1 MDPVWIPLDVFQ
13 KTRENYSDEQV
24 PHFLSRSI
32 EQLKEKFP
40 CITTSYVVP
49 MSKHSHHEGFS
60 RGHTGGHHR
69 SNRNGS
75 HNNHHAKKH
84 ERPRIGVKDQ
94 SRDDIARKD
103 FVANMNKL
111 TRNNYDSIL
120 RQIRTTYNSNF
131 LQHYMEIVWNLMVR
145 QSEYQD
151 LHIQVIHHLEQLTPV
166 EKKVQIE
173 AFWSNLYS
181 DFLDKQPW
189 IPSDEL
195 LDSTTVEYDE
205 FCDYIK
211 WKKRTIAGLQA
222 FVRLM
227 MSQVIPLNYEKHF
240 QSIITSI
247 ESACESANSK
257 LLDCLFEFLLQ
268 MYVVIPSNTF
278 IPVIDEMLLRHLKGW
293 VRFVQEKSM
302 PSSTKFKLMDL
313 EEAITRKKST

>member
-1 MDPVWIPLDVFQ
+1 
-13 KTRENYSDEQV
+13 
-24 PHFLSRSI
+24 
-32 EQLKEKFP
+32 
-40 CITTSYVVP
+40 
-49 MSKHSHHEGFS
+49 
-60 RGHTGGHHR
+60 
-69 SNRNGS
+69 
-75 HNNHHAKKH
+75 
-84 ERPRIGVKDQ
+84 
-94 SRDDIARKD
+94 
-103 FVANMNKL
+103 
-111 TRNNYDSIL
+111 
-120 RQIRTTYNSNF
+120 
-131 LQHYMEIVWNLMVR
+131 MVR

-278 IPVIDEMLLRHLKGW
+278 IPVIDEMLLRYLKGW